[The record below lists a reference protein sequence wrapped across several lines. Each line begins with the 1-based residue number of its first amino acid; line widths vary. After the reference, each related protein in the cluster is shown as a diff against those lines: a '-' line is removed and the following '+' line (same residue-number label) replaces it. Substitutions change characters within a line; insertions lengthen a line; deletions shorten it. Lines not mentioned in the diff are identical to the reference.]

1 MYHSPSY
8 SPALWG
14 DVPWWAF
21 AANTFDNC
29 SRADTSIK
37 QLPEH
42 QGQTTR
48 DGSPA
53 CFVAWGGGLC
63 CAGES
68 IPSFKTWNILD
79 LGYRIFCVTW
89 EDFFLITVSE
99 MLSAG
104 EPRSAALRIMKPLT
118 FLFQPLKQEIFGRT
132 HDIQGRRNI
141 ERLVQPW
148 VCSLPKLHCRRIKG
162 TERSWFLLLLHCFF
176 CIKKQSLSKWQ
187 CTRIH
192 GAWGSSADFSF

>member
-1 MYHSPSY
+1 MGVQ
-8 SPALWG
+8 PALLHGVEGCAVLGRASPPSKREIFWI
-14 DVPWWAF
+14 WATEF
-21 AANTFDNC
+21 FV
-29 SRADTSIK
+29 
-37 QLPEH
+37 LP
-42 QGQTTR
+42 G
-48 DGSPA
+48 
-53 CFVAWGGGLC
+53 
-63 CAGES
+63 
-68 IPSFKTWNILD
+68 KT
-79 LGYRIFCVTW
+79 
-89 EDFFLITVSE
+89 FFLITVSQ

-176 CIKKQSLSKWQ
+176 CINKQSLSKWQ